1 MKTIVAG
8 KTFYFELVKKYTIF
22 LRFVEIYLPFII
34 NRYEKEN
41 Q

>member
-22 LRFVEIYLPFII
+22 LRFVEIYLPF
-34 NRYEKEN
+34 NRYKKEN